1 MATKRSED
9 AVKTNRG
16 SWLSRML
23 AGTVT
28 PDYESD
34 LTTFM
39 REFLKRNPELPEKQL
54 RNRATWW
61 DKKLDLEEMRRQEAA
76 EVERKPYAYYDSPVP
91 DKKSS

>member
-9 AVKTNRG
+9 AVKTNRR
-16 SWLSRML
+16 SWLSRI
-23 AGTVT
+23 AESGT

-39 REFLKRNPELPEKQL
+39 REFVKENPDLPEKQL

-61 DKKLDLEEMRRQEAA
+61 DRKLDLEELHRRRAA
-76 EVERKPYAYYDSPVP
+76 EVKRKPYAYYDSPVP
-91 DKKSS
+91 DKQSS